1 MKKTKKEKSD
11 KSTRSSK
18 HGVIGGSLARAKAF
32 RSEVGVITIIDSE
45 VLTSDI
51 AHCFAF
57 YRFQQFFI
65 SSAFGKNKKDAA
77 FSGFDFSQA
86 HEVIVFVASHFL
98 VEAND

>member
-1 MKKTKKEKSD
+1 MTSRLDPRNTVSLVAVWEERRRSD
-11 KSTRSSK
+11 PR
-18 HGVIGGSLARAKAF
+18 LASF
-32 RSEVGVITIIDSE
+32 TIIDSE